1 MVPAAA
7 GWRTRQRFIDRG
19 FGNIY
24 GVLSDL
30 WYKNAVF
37 YSLNVETFMDGDGD
51 GCGDFEGLARRLDYI
66 ESLGIDALWLAPFQ
80 PSPLRDD
87 GYDIADYYN
96 VASRLGS
103 SGDFVEFMRQ
113 AESRGIRVIIDLVVN
128 HTSDRH
134 PWFREARESRDTP
147 KRDWYIW
154 SKKRPPNWESGMVF
168 PGVQKTTWTR
178 DPRTREWYFHRFYD
192 HEPDLNMQNPHV
204 REELRRIMGYW
215 LQLGVAG
222 FRIDALPFVIEK
234 PTLDAQPPQLDFDL
248 LHQIRDMVQW
258 RRGDAVLLAEANVL
272 PDQTAQYFAGG
283 DGVHMMF
290 NFWVNQHLFAA
301 LATGDARP
309 LAEALRQTRSLPEGA
324 QWAHFLRNHD
334 ELDLGHLDG
343 DVREAVFREFG
354 PEPSM
359 QLYDRGI
366 RRRLAPMLGDRRRV
380 ELAYSLLF
388 SLPGTPVLR
397 YGDEIG
403 MGENLRLKERM
414 AIRTPM
420 QWSGDPQG
428 GFSSAD
434 RTVQPVIQRGLYSA
448 GNVNV
453 EQQSRDPSSLLAWT
467 SRLIRAR
474 KGCPEIG
481 WGAWEI
487 VPTRPVNT
495 LAIQYTWRNTSLVCI
510 HNLAAHPVE
519 VTFRPDM
526 DERGVLA
533 DVLTDETSQAGRG
546 GMHRIDLDAYDYR
559 WYRVG
564 GLQYAI
570 DREAAPVG

>member
-1 MVPAAA
+1 
-7 GWRTRQRFIDRG
+7 
-19 FGNIY
+19 
-24 GVLSDL
+24 VLSDL
-30 WYKNAVF
+30 WYKNAVI
-37 YSLNVETFMDGDGD
+37 YSLNVETFMDGNGD
-51 GCGDFEGLARRLDYI
+51 GCGDFEGLSRRLDYL

-87 GYDIADYYN
+87 GYDISDYYN
-96 VASRLGS
+96 VAARLGS
-103 SGDFVEFMRQ
+103 SGDFTEFMRQ

-134 PWFREARESRDTP
+134 PWFRAARASKDAPTH
-147 KRDWYIW
+147 DWYVW
-154 SKKRPPNWESGMVF
+154 SKKRPAGWRSGTVF

-178 DPRTREWYFHRFYD
+178 EPKVGEWYFHRFYD
-192 HEPDLNMQNPHV
+192 HEPDLNTQSPHV

-222 FRIDALPFVIEK
+222 FRVDALPFVLEK
-234 PTLDAQPPQLDFDL
+234 PSPSGGPSQIDFDL
-248 LHQIRDMVQW
+248 LHRIREIVQW

-272 PDQTAQYFAGG
+272 PDQVAQYFADG

-290 NFWVNQHLFAA
+290 NFWVNQHLFAS
-301 LATGDARP
+301 LATEDARP

-334 ELDLGHLDG
+334 ELDLGHLDDG
-343 DVREAVFREFG
+343 VRQAVFQAFG

-366 RRRLAPMLGDRRRV
+366 RRRLAPMLGDRRRI

-403 MGENLRLKERM
+403 MGENLRLRERM

-420 QWSGDPQG
+420 QWSAEHQG
-428 GFSSAD
+428 GFSSAE
-434 RTVQPVIQRGLYSA
+434 RTVQPVIQSGLYSTA
-448 GNVNV
+448 NVNV
-453 EQQSRDPSSLLAWT
+453 EQQRRDPESLLRWT
-467 SRLIRAR
+467 ARLIRAR
-474 KGCPEIG
+474 KECPEIG
-481 WGAWEI
+481 WGTWQI
-487 VPTRPVNT
+487 LPTRPAGV
-495 LAIQYTWRNTSLVCI
+495 LAMQYAWRGTSLVCL
-510 HNLAAHPVE
+510 HNLGARPVE
-519 VTFRPDM
+519 VTVQPDG
-526 DERGVLA
+526 EGRAILA
-533 DVLTDETSQAGRG
+533 NVMTDEVSEAGRDG
-546 GMHRIDLDAYDYR
+546 VHSIDLDAFDYR

-564 GLQYAI
+564 GLAYAVR
-570 DREAAPVG
+570 REAGSG

>member
-1 MVPAAA
+1 
-7 GWRTRQRFIDRG
+7 
-19 FGNIY
+19 
-24 GVLSDL
+24 VLSDL
-30 WYKNAVF
+30 WFKNAVL

-51 GCGDFEGLARRLDYI
+51 GHGDFEGLARRLDYI

-87 GYDIADYYN
+87 GYDVSDYYN
-96 VASRLGS
+96 VATRLGS

-134 PWFREARESRDTP
+134 PWFREARESRHGP

-154 SKKRPPNWESGMVF
+154 SKKRPLDWRSGMVF
-168 PGVQKTTWTR
+168 PGVQEATWTR
-178 DPRTREWYFHRFYD
+178 DPKSREWYFHRFYD

-222 FRIDALPFVIEK
+222 FRIDALPFVLEK
-234 PTLDAQPPQLDFDL
+234 PVVGSRPPALDFDL

-258 RRGDAVLLAEANVL
+258 RRGDAVLLAEANVP
-272 PDQTAQYFAGG
+272 PDQSARYFAAG

-290 NFWVNQHLFAA
+290 NFWVNQHLFAS

-309 LAEALRQTRSLPEGA
+309 LAQALRQTRSLPEGA

-334 ELDLGHLDG
+334 ELDIGHLDD
-343 DVREAVFREFG
+343 DVRNEVFREFG

-359 QLYDRGI
+359 QLYGRGI

-420 QWSGDPQG
+420 QWSPGAQA
-428 GFSSAD
+428 GFSSAK
-434 RTVQPVIQRGLYSA
+434 RTVPPVIQTGLYSA
-448 GNVNV
+448 ANVNV
-453 EQQSRDPSSLLAWT
+453 EQQRRDPSSLLQWT

-474 KGCPEIG
+474 KECPEIG
-481 WGAWEI
+481 CGTWEI
-487 VPTRPVNT
+487 VPTRPVSA
-495 LAIQYTWRNTSLVCI
+495 LAIQYVWRNTSLVCV

-519 VTFRPDM
+519 VTLRPDA

-533 DVLTDETSQAGRG
+533 NVLTDEVSRADRAGV
-546 GMHRIDLDAYDYR
+546 HRIDLDAYDYR

-564 GLQYAI
+564 GLEYAI
-570 DREAAPVG
+570 DREAAPTG

>member
-1 MVPAAA
+1 
-7 GWRTRQRFIDRG
+7 
-19 FGNIY
+19 
-24 GVLSDL
+24 
-30 WYKNAVF
+30 
-37 YSLNVETFMDGDGD
+37 
-51 GCGDFEGLARRLDYI
+51 
-66 ESLGIDALWLAPFQ
+66 
-80 PSPLRDD
+80 
-87 GYDIADYYN
+87 
-96 VASRLGS
+96 
-103 SGDFVEFMRQ
+103 
-113 AESRGIRVIIDLVVN
+113 
-128 HTSDRH
+128 
-134 PWFREARESRDTP
+134 
-147 KRDWYIW
+147 
-154 SKKRPPNWESGMVF
+154 
-168 PGVQKTTWTR
+168 
-178 DPRTREWYFHRFYD
+178 
-192 HEPDLNMQNPHV
+192 
-204 REELRRIMGYW
+204 
-215 LQLGVAG
+215 
-222 FRIDALPFVIEK
+222 
-234 PTLDAQPPQLDFDL
+234 
-248 LHQIRDMVQW
+248 
-258 RRGDAVLLAEANVL
+258 
-272 PDQTAQYFAGG
+272 
-283 DGVHMMF
+283 
-290 NFWVNQHLFAA
+290 
-301 LATGDARP
+301 
-309 LAEALRQTRSLPEGA
+309 
-324 QWAHFLRNHD
+324 
-334 ELDLGHLDG
+334 
-343 DVREAVFREFG
+343 
-354 PEPSM
+354 M

>member
-1 MVPAAA
+1 M
-7 GWRTRQRFIDRG
+7 D
-19 FGNIY
+19 

-30 WYKNAVF
+30 WYKNAIV
-37 YSLNVETFMDGDGD
+37 YALNVETFMDGNGD
-51 GCGDFEGLARRLDYI
+51 GCGDFEGLSRRLDYL
-66 ESLGIDALWLAPFQ
+66 ESLGVDALWLAPFQ
-80 PSPLRDD
+80 PSPQRDD
-87 GYDIADYYN
+87 GYDISDYYN
-96 VASRLGS
+96 VGTPYGT

-134 PWFREARESRDTP
+134 PWFRTARESRHAPT
-147 KRDWYIW
+147 RDWYVW
-154 SKKRPPNWESGMVF
+154 SAKRPPNWRSGTVF
-168 PGVQKTTWTR
+168 PGVQRDTWTR
-178 DPRTREWYFHRFYD
+178 EPKTREWYYHRFYD
-192 HEPDLNMQNPHV
+192 HEPDLNMRNPHV

-222 FRIDALPFVIEK
+222 FRVDALPFLLEK
-234 PTLDAQPPQLDFDL
+234 PSLDGGRPGTDFDL
-248 LHQIRDMVQW
+248 LHKIRDMVQW
-258 RRGDAVLLAEANVL
+258 RRGDAVLLAEANVP
-272 PDQTAQYFAGG
+272 PDQNGRYFADG

-290 NFWVNQHLFAA
+290 NFWANQHLFAS
-301 LATGDARP
+301 LATSDARP
-309 LAEALRQTRSLPEGA
+309 LAQALRETRALPEGA

-334 ELDLGHLDG
+334 ELDLGHLDD
-343 DVREAVFREFG
+343 DVRNAVFREFG

-366 RRRLAPMLGDRRRV
+366 RRRLAPMLGDRRRI

-403 MGENLRLKERM
+403 MGDNLRLRERM

-420 QWSGDPQG
+420 QWSAGHQA

-434 RTVQPVIQRGLYSA
+434 RTVLPVIQRGLYSA
-448 GNVNV
+448 DNVNV
-453 EQQSRDPSSLLAWT
+453 EQQWRDPSSLLRWT

-474 KGCPEIG
+474 KACPEIG
-481 WGAWEI
+481 WGTWDI
-487 VPTRPVNT
+487 IPTRPPNVI
-495 LAIQYTWRNTSLVCI
+495 AIEYVWRGTSLVCV
-510 HNLAAHPVE
+510 HNLAGHPVE
-519 VTFRPDM
+519 VSLSPST

-533 DVLTDETSQAGRG
+533 NVITDEISTAGRDG
-546 GMHRIDLDAYDYR
+546 VHRIDLDAYDYR

-564 GLQYAI
+564 GLEYAI
-570 DREAAPVG
+570 ERDAAPVA

>member
-1 MVPAAA
+1 
-7 GWRTRQRFIDRG
+7 
-19 FGNIY
+19 
-24 GVLSDL
+24 VLSDL

-51 GCGDFEGLARRLDYI
+51 GCGDFEGLARRLDYL

-87 GYDIADYYN
+87 GYDISDYYN
-96 VASRLGS
+96 VSSRLGS

-134 PWFREARESRDTP
+134 PWFRAARESRDAPT
-147 KRDWYIW
+147 RDWYIW

-168 PGVQKTTWTR
+168 PGVQQTTWTR
-178 DPRTREWYFHRFYD
+178 DPKAREWYFHRFYD
-192 HEPDLNMQNPHV
+192 HEPDLNTQSPHV

-222 FRIDALPFVIEK
+222 FRIDALPFVLEK
-234 PTLDAQPPQLDFDL
+234 PTVDSKSPELDFGL

-258 RRGDAVLLAEANVL
+258 RRGDAVLLAEANVP
-272 PDQTAQYFAGG
+272 PDQSSQYFADG

-290 NFWVNQHLFAA
+290 NFWVNQHLFAS

-309 LAEALRQTRSLPEGA
+309 LARALRETRSLPEGA

-334 ELDLGHLDG
+334 ELDLGHLDE
-343 DVREAVFREFG
+343 DVRGEVFREFG

-359 QLYDRGI
+359 QLYGRGI
-366 RRRLAPMLGDRRRV
+366 RRRLGPMLGDRRRV

-420 QWSGDPQG
+420 QWSAARQG
-428 GFSSAD
+428 GFSSAE
-434 RTVQPVIQRGLYSA
+434 RTVQPVIQNGLYSA

-453 EQQSRDPSSLLAWT
+453 EQQRRDPSSLLRWT

-474 KGCPEIG
+474 KECPEIG
-481 WGAWEI
+481 WGDWEI
-487 VPTRPVNT
+487 VPTRPAQT
-495 LAIQYTWRNTSLVCI
+495 LAIQYVWRNTSLVCV
-510 HNLAAHPVE
+510 HNLAAQPVE
-519 VTFRPDM
+519 VTLRPDT
-526 DERGVLA
+526 EGRGVLA
-533 DVLTDETSQAGRG
+533 NILTDEVSRAGRDG
-546 GMHRIDLDAYDYR
+546 VHRIDLDAYDYR

-570 DREAAPVG
+570 DREATPAG

>member
-1 MVPAAA
+1 MVPAQAL
-7 GWRTRQRFIDRG
+7 GKPHRSTRACI
-19 FGNIY
+19 GNVY
-24 GVLSDL
+24 DVLSDL
-30 WYKNAVF
+30 WYKNSVF

-51 GCGDFEGLARRLDYI
+51 GCGDFEGLGRVLALV

-87 GYDIADYYN
+87 GYDITDYYN

-113 AESRGIRVIIDLVVN
+113 AESRGIRVIMDLVVN
-128 HTSDRH
+128 HTSERH
-134 PWFREARESRDTP
+134 PWFRTARESRDAPT
-147 KRDWYIW
+147 RDWYIW
-154 SKKRPPNWESGMVF
+154 SRKRPPNWRSGTVF
-168 PGVQKTTWTR
+168 PGVQEATWTR
-178 DPRTREWYFHRFYD
+178 DPKAREWYFHRFYD

-215 LQLGVAG
+215 LQLGAAG
-222 FRIDALPFVIEK
+222 FRIDALPFVLEK
-234 PTLDAQPPQLDFDL
+234 PTLDSQPPQLDFDL

-272 PDQTAQYFAGG
+272 PDQAAQYFAGG

-290 NFWVNQHLFAA
+290 NFWVNQHLFAG

-309 LAEALRQTRSLPEGA
+309 LAEALRQTRALPEGA

-334 ELDLGHLDG
+334 ELDLGHLDD

-380 ELAYSLLF
+380 ALAYSLLF